1 MKPFIRTL
9 YVVAISAALAACY
22 GGHPHHGGRD
32 GYYQDGHYGG
42 GYGGG
47 PGPGRQGG
55 GPYPGGGMGGR

>member
-22 GGHPHHGGRD
+22 GGHPHHGGHD

-42 GYGGG
+42 GYGG